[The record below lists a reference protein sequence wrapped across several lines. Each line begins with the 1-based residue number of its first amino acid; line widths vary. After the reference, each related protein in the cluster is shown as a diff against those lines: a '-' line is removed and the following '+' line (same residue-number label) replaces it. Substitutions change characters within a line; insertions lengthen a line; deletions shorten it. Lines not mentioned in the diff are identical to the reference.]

1 MSRSLTNPV
10 CFTYNN
16 GIQDVQ
22 NGGMNMRADLERL
35 QEEAERF
42 IYTCYKE
49 LGYTREDAEARLLA
63 VKREVDETGTYT
75 HTTEELEQG
84 CKMAWRNSNRCIGRL
99 FWDKLRIVDARHADT
114 TEAAAQA
121 VLDHIRFASNGGKI
135 IPTITVLPPEGPN
148 GVPIR
153 IWNHQLI
160 RYAGYETEQGIIGDP
175 ASVEM
180 TQAAISLGWDGA
192 GGDYDVLPLI
202 IQAQGQAPA
211 LYVIPEQEIIEV
223 QIEHPERTEIAELGM
238 RWYGVPMIADMR
250 VEIGGINYPAAP
262 FNGWYMETEIGARN
276 FADAF
281 RYNKLPAVAAALGL
295 NMSSETTLWKD
306 RALVELNVA
315 VLHSFKKAGVS
326 IVDHHTAASQFDLFE
341 QREAKAGR
349 ELTGDW
355 VWLIPPV
362 SPATTHIFHSSYRN
376 EIVKPN
382 FFYQDRAFQIQDG
395 VVVAAGPSSSEQ
407 CERHSEHL
415 SNEGAPLQ
423 TISSQADHKPLK
435 CPFAH

>member
-1 MSRSLTNPV
+1 MRS
-10 CFTYNN
+10 
-16 GIQDVQ
+16 
-22 NGGMNMRADLERL
+22 DLEQL

-42 IYTCYKE
+42 IYTCYEE
-49 LGYTREDAEARLLA
+49 LGHSREDAQARLVA
-63 VKREVDETGTYT
+63 VMGEIEATGTYV

-114 TEAAAQA
+114 AGTAADA
-121 VLDHIRFASNGGKI
+121 VLNHIHVASNGGKV
-135 IPTITVLPPEGPN
+135 IPMITILPPDGPN
-148 GVPIR
+148 GAPVR
-153 IWNHQLI
+153 VWNHQLI

-175 ASVEM
+175 ASVEL
-180 TQAAISLGWDGA
+180 TKAAMSLGWQGA
-192 GGDYDVLPLI
+192 GGSYDVLPLI
-202 IQAQGQAPA
+202 IQVQGQAPEW
-211 LYVIPEQEIIEV
+211 YVIPEEEIVEV
-223 QIEHPERTEIAELGM
+223 MIEHPEQKEIAELGM

-250 VEIGGINYPAAP
+250 LEIGGISYPAAP
-262 FNGWYMETEIGARN
+262 FNGWYMGTEIGARN
-276 FADAF
+276 LADTF
-281 RYNKLPAVAAALGL
+281 RYNKLPAVAAACGL
-295 NMSSETTLWKD
+295 NTSSETTLWKD

-326 IVDHHTAASQFDLFE
+326 IVDHHTAAAQFAMFE
-341 QREAKAGR
+341 QREEKAGR

-382 FFYQDRAFQIQDG
+382 FFHQDQAYTLKDG
-395 VVVAAGPSSSEQ
+395 VASAAELRSSEQ
-407 CERHSEHL
+407 QNAHVENPQPQAED
-415 SNEGAPLQ
+415 APM
-423 TISSQADHKPLK
+423 K

>member
-1 MSRSLTNPV
+1 
-10 CFTYNN
+10 
-16 GIQDVQ
+16 
-22 NGGMNMRADLERL
+22 MRTDLEPL
-35 QEEAERF
+35 QDEAERF
-42 IYTCYKE
+42 ICRCYEE
-49 LGYTREDAEARLLA
+49 LGHSREDAQARLVA
-63 VKREVDETGTYT
+63 VMGEIEATGTYV

-114 TEAAAQA
+114 AGTAAEA
-121 VLDHIRFASNGGKI
+121 VLNHIHVASNGGKV
-135 IPTITVLPPEGPN
+135 IPMITILPPDGPD
-148 GVPIR
+148 GAPVR

-175 ASVEM
+175 ASVEL
-180 TQAAISLGWDGA
+180 TKAAMSLGWQGA
-192 GGDYDVLPLI
+192 GTSYDVLPLI
-202 IQAQGQAPA
+202 IQAKGKAPEW
-211 LYVIPEQEIIEV
+211 YVVPKEEIVEV
-223 QIEHPERTEIAELGM
+223 AIEHPELAGIADLGM

-250 VEIGGINYPAAP
+250 LEIGGISYPAAP
-262 FNGWYMETEIGARN
+262 FNGWYMGTEIGARN
-276 FADAF
+276 LADTF

-326 IVDHHTAASQFDLFE
+326 IVDHHTAAAQFALFE
-341 QREAKAGR
+341 QREEQAGR

-382 FFYQDRAFQIQDG
+382 FFRQDRAYTLKDG
-395 VVVAAGPSSSEQ
+395 VASAAEPRSSEQ
-407 CERHSEHL
+407 QNAQVENRQPQA
-415 SNEGAPLQ
+415 GDAPM
-423 TISSQADHKPLK
+423 K

>member
-1 MSRSLTNPV
+1 
-10 CFTYNN
+10 
-16 GIQDVQ
+16 
-22 NGGMNMRADLERL
+22 MRTDLDQL
-35 QEEAERF
+35 QGEAERF
-42 IYTCYKE
+42 IYTCYEE
-49 LGYTREDAEARLLA
+49 LGHSREDAEARLIA
-63 VKREVDETGTYT
+63 VHQEIEDTGTYV
-75 HTTEELEQG
+75 HTTEELEHG

-114 TEAAAQA
+114 AGTAAEA
-121 VLDHIRFASNGGKI
+121 VMNHIRVASNGGKV
-135 IPTITVLPPEGPN
+135 IPMITILPPTGPS
-148 GVPIR
+148 GAPVR

-175 ASVEM
+175 ASLEL
-180 TQAAISLGWDGA
+180 TKAAMSLGWQGA

-202 IQAQGQAPA
+202 IQAQGQAPEW
-211 LYVIPEQEIIEV
+211 YVIPHEDIVEV
-223 QIEHPERTEIAELGM
+223 NIEHPDRSEIAELGM

-250 VEIGGINYPAAP
+250 LEIGGISYPAAP

-276 FADAF
+276 LADTF

-295 NMSSETTLWKD
+295 NTSSETTLWKD

-315 VLHSFKKAGVS
+315 VLYSFKKAGVS
-326 IVDHHTAASQFDLFE
+326 IVDHHTAASQFALFE

-382 FFYQDRAFQIQDG
+382 FFRQESAYILDG
-395 VVVAAGPSSSEQ
+395 ESAGAEPENIEQQHKDANPHQPQAGDSSL
-407 CERHSEHL
+407 R
-415 SNEGAPLQ
+415 
-423 TISSQADHKPLK
+423 

>member
-1 MSRSLTNPV
+1 MRS
-10 CFTYNN
+10 
-16 GIQDVQ
+16 
-22 NGGMNMRADLERL
+22 DLEQL

-42 IYTCYKE
+42 VYTCYEE
-49 LGYTREDAEARLLA
+49 LGHSREDAQARL
-63 VKREVDETGTYT
+63 VGVMDEIEVTGTYV

-114 TEAAAQA
+114 AGTAADA
-121 VLDHIRFASNGGKI
+121 VLNHIHVASNGGKV
-135 IPTITVLPPEGPN
+135 IPMITILPPDGPK
-148 GVPIR
+148 GAPVR
-153 IWNHQLI
+153 LWNHQLI

-175 ASVEM
+175 ASVELTKVAM
-180 TQAAISLGWDGA
+180 SLGWQGA
-192 GGDYDVLPLI
+192 GGSYDVLPII
-202 IQAQGQAPA
+202 IQAQGQAPEW
-211 LYVIPEQEIIEV
+211 YVIPEEEIVEV
-223 QIEHPERTEIAELGM
+223 MLEHPEQKEIAELGM

-250 VEIGGINYPAAP
+250 LEIGGISYPAAP
-262 FNGWYMETEIGARN
+262 FNGWYMGTEIGARN
-276 FADAF
+276 LADTF

-295 NMSSETTLWKD
+295 NTSSETTLWKD

-326 IVDHHTAASQFDLFE
+326 IVDHHTAAAQFAMFE
-341 QREAKAGR
+341 QREEKAGR
-349 ELTGDW
+349 ALTGDW

-382 FFYQDRAFQIQDG
+382 FFHQDQAYTLKDG
-395 VVVAAGPSSSEQ
+395 VASAVELRSSEQ
-407 CERHSEHL
+407 QNAKVEHPQPQA
-415 SNEGAPLQ
+415 GDAPM
-423 TISSQADHKPLK
+423 K

>member
-1 MSRSLTNPV
+1 MRS
-10 CFTYNN
+10 
-16 GIQDVQ
+16 
-22 NGGMNMRADLERL
+22 DLEHL

-42 IYTCYKE
+42 IYTCYEE
-49 LGYTREDAEARLLA
+49 LGHSREDAEARLVA
-63 VKREVDETGTYT
+63 VMGEIEVTGTYV

-114 TEAAAQA
+114 AGTAAEA
-121 VLDHIRFASNGGKI
+121 VLNHIHVASNAGKV
-135 IPTITVLPPEGPN
+135 IPMITILPADGPN
-148 GVPIR
+148 GTPVR
-153 IWNHQLI
+153 LWNHQLI

-175 ASVEM
+175 ASVELTKVAM
-180 TQAAISLGWDGA
+180 SLGWQGA
-192 GGDYDVLPLI
+192 GSPYDVLPLI
-202 IQAQGQAPA
+202 IQSQGQAPEW
-211 LYVIPEQEIIEV
+211 YVVPEEEIVEV
-223 QIEHPERTEIAELGM
+223 LIEHPEQAEIAELGM

-250 VEIGGINYPAAP
+250 LEIGGISYPAAP
-262 FNGWYMETEIGARN
+262 FNGWYMGTEIGARN
-276 FADAF
+276 LADTF
-281 RYNKLPAVAAALGL
+281 RYNKLPAVAEAFGL
-295 NMSSETTLWKD
+295 NTSSETTLWKD

-326 IVDHHTAASQFDLFE
+326 IVDHHTAATQFAMFE
-341 QREAKAGR
+341 QREEKAGR

-382 FFYQDRAFQIQDG
+382 FFHQDQAYTLKDG
-395 VVVAAGPSSSEQ
+395 VASAAELRSSEQ
-407 CERHSEHL
+407 QNAQVENHQPQA
-415 SNEGAPLQ
+415 GDAPM
-423 TISSQADHKPLK
+423 K

>member
-1 MSRSLTNPV
+1 MK
-10 CFTYNN
+10 
-16 GIQDVQ
+16 
-22 NGGMNMRADLERL
+22 MRTDLERL

-49 LGYTREDAEARLLA
+49 LGHTREDAEARLITILHEME
-63 VKREVDETGTYT
+63 KTGTYT
-75 HTTEELEQG
+75 HTAEELEHG

-99 FWDKLRIVDARHADT
+99 FWDKLRIVDARHAGT
-114 TEAAAQA
+114 AGLAAQA
-121 VLDHIRFASNGGKI
+121 VLDHIHNASNGGKI
-135 IPTITVLPPEGPN
+135 IPTITILPPAGPD
-148 GVPIR
+148 GEPIR
-153 IWNHQLI
+153 LWNHQLI
-160 RYAGYETEQGIIGDP
+160 RYAGYETEKGIVGDP

-180 TQAAISLGWDGA
+180 TRAAISLGWQGA
-192 GGDYDVLPLI
+192 GGEYDVLPLI
-202 IQAQGQAPA
+202 IQAQGQAPEW
-211 LYVIPEQEIIEV
+211 YEIPEQEIIEV
-223 QIEHPERTEIAELGM
+223 QIEHPERAEIAELGL

-276 FADAF
+276 FADTF

-295 NMSSETTLWKD
+295 NTSSETTLWKD

-326 IVDHHTAASQFDLFE
+326 IVDHHTAAAQFALFE
-341 QREAKAGR
+341 QREEKAER

-376 EIVKPN
+376 EVVKPN
-382 FFYQDRAFQIQDG
+382 FFHQDPAYRFQDG
-395 VVVAAGPSSSEQ
+395 MAIAADADTREQ
-407 CERHSEHL
+407 HHKHHENSDHEEYQEHR
-415 SNEGAPLQ
+415 SVETTQP
-423 TISSQADHKPLK
+423 QAENASMK

>member
-1 MSRSLTNPV
+1 
-10 CFTYNN
+10 
-16 GIQDVQ
+16 
-22 NGGMNMRADLERL
+22 MRTDLDQL

-42 IYTCYKE
+42 IYTSYEE
-49 LGYTREDAEARLLA
+49 LGHTREDAEARLIA
-63 VKREVDETGTYT
+63 IRREIEDKGTYT
-75 HTTEELEQG
+75 HTIEELEHG

-99 FWDKLRIVDARHADT
+99 FWDKLRIVDSRDADT
-114 TEAAAQA
+114 AGAAAQA
-121 VLDHIRFASNGGKI
+121 VIDHIHNASNGGKI
-135 IPTITVLPPEGPN
+135 IPTITILPPEGPD
-148 GVPIR
+148 GAPIR

-160 RYAGYETEQGIIGDP
+160 RYAGYETAQGIVGDP
-175 ASVEM
+175 ASVDL
-180 TQAAISLGWDGA
+180 TKAALSLGWQGA

-202 IQAQGQAPA
+202 IQAQGQAPEW
-211 LYVIPEQEIIEV
+211 YVIPDDEIVEV
-223 QIEHPERTEIAELGM
+223 QIEHPERAEIAELGL

-276 FADAF
+276 LADTF

-295 NMSSETTLWKD
+295 NTSSETTLWKD

-326 IVDHHTAASQFDLFE
+326 IVDHHTAAAQFALFE
-341 QREAKAGR
+341 QREEKAGR

-382 FFYQDRAFQIQDG
+382 FFHQDPAYQFRDG
-395 VVVAAGPSSSEQ
+395 IAVAAEAGSKQQNDECANQ
-407 CERHSEHL
+407 AHQKHS
-415 SNEGAPLQ
+415 SNELAY
-423 TISSQADHKPLK
+423 SQEEKVKADSTPMK